1 MNAGYFVKNFPIVA
15 STLAV
20 GQWAIVSVAGECE
33 EVERTGSGTYQFA
46 FRRRPEYDKHLA
58 QANR

>member
-1 MNAGYFVKNFPIVA
+1 MNAGFFVRNFPIVA

-20 GQWAIVSVAGECE
+20 GQSAIVSVGGECE
-33 EVERTGSGTYQFA
+33 EVTRIGEGTYAFA
-46 FRRRPEYDKHLA
+46 FRRLPDYDTHLA